1 MDVIFE
7 AALLLV
13 DKTVIITMIL
23 TAIFGLAV
31 GSIPG
36 LTASMAVAL
45 LIPLTFFMD
54 PVPAL
59 AGIVSVAAMA
69 IFAGDLPGAL
79 LRIPGTPAS
88 AAYTDEAYAMT
99 RKGQAELALGI
110 GLVCSAIGG
119 LFGSTVLIFGAPALA
134 EIALKFSTYEYFWLA
149 CLGLTAAVVVAK
161 GDLVKGMASLLLRF
175 VSGDHW
181 IRPCVGSV
189 AFYFRR
195 AGISSVGWGLFL
207 FL

>member
-88 AAYTDEAYAMT
+88 AAYTDEA
-99 RKGQAELALGI
+99 L
-110 GLVCSAIGG
+110 
-119 LFGSTVLIFGAPALA
+119 P
-134 EIALKFSTYEYFWLA
+134 
-149 CLGLTAAVVVAK
+149 
-161 GDLVKGMASLLLRF
+161 
-175 VSGDHW
+175 
-181 IRPCVGSV
+181 
-189 AFYFRR
+189 
-195 AGISSVGWGLFL
+195 
-207 FL
+207 